1 VLRLAWRNVWRN
13 GRRSLIN
20 VAAMGFG
27 LAAIIFG
34 QSIMRSLQYQLVE
47 KATGSFTGHV
57 RIQRSDVDEPKF
69 PEDKFM
75 ADPEPAAKLMA
86 ADPRVLAWGR
96 RIQITG
102 LVSSPK
108 ASLGALI
115 CGVEP
120 DSERRVTDMAGYIKE
135 GTYLKAGEK
144 GIVMGKKIASRLD
157 VRLGEKVVLMAQSA
171 DGSMGAEVFRIA
183 GISET
188 GSEAFDGQMVWI
200 PLGAMQEMLGRPGQ
214 ANQLAAKLKDLNQ
227 ADAVAADFNAKLG
240 PGNIRSLTW
249 KSIDKEIMGIQA
261 FQDGLL
267 TIVLF
272 VVFAIVALGILN
284 TQLMSL
290 FERVRE
296 FGVLMAIGARPRWIV
311 RLVLIE
317 SALLGLVGTTL
328 GIILGAALVAHYGH
342 RGLDLPVG
350 DAFKYFLPFP
360 SVIYLRPAWGPHV
373 FACATVFIVTL
384 LATLPPALRA
394 GRLKPAEALRHV

>member
-27 LAAIIFG
+27 LAAIMFG
-34 QSIMRSLQYQLVE
+34 QSMMRSLQYQLVE

-57 RIQRSDVDEPKF
+57 RIQRADVDEPKF
-69 PEDKFM
+69 PDKYM
-75 ADPEPAAKLMA
+75 KDPEPAARIMA
-86 ADPRVLAWGR
+86 ADPRILAWGR
-96 RIQITG
+96 RLQLTG
-102 LVSSPK
+102 LISSPK
-108 ASLGALI
+108 MSLGALI

-120 DSERRVTDMAGYIKE
+120 DNEPRVTDMSGYIKE
-135 GTYLKAGEK
+135 GRYLKTGEK

-157 VRLGEKVVLMAQSA
+157 VRLGEKVVLMAQAA
-171 DGSMGAEVFRIA
+171 DGSMGAEVFRIV

-188 GSEAFDGQMVWI
+188 GSESFDGQMVWI
-200 PLGAMQEMLGRPGQ
+200 PLAAMQELLGRPGE
-214 ANQLAAKLKDLNQ
+214 ANQLAAKLKDLTQ

-240 PGNIRSLTW
+240 PGNVRALTW
-249 KSIDKEIMGIQA
+249 KSIDKEIIGIQA

-317 SALLGLVGTTL
+317 SALLGLVGTAL
-328 GIILGAALVAHYGH
+328 GIVVGAAMIDHFGRYG
-342 RGLDLPVG
+342 LNLPVG

-360 SVIYLRPAWGPHV
+360 SVIFLRPAWGMHL
-373 FACATVFIVTL
+373 FACATVFLVTL

>member
-1 VLRLAWRNVWRN
+1 
-13 GRRSLIN
+13 
-20 VAAMGFG
+20 M
-27 LAAIIFG
+27 
-34 QSIMRSLQYQLVE
+34 MKSLQYQLIE

-57 RIQRSDVDEPKF
+57 RIQRADVDEAKF
-69 PEDKFM
+69 PDKYM
-75 ADPEPAAKLMA
+75 ADPEPAAKIMA
-86 ADPRVLAWGR
+86 ADPRILAWGR
-96 RIQITG
+96 RLQLTG
-102 LVSSPK
+102 LISSPK
-108 ASLGALI
+108 MSLGALI

-120 DSERRVTDMAGYIKE
+120 DNERRITDMAGYIKQ
-135 GTYLKAGEK
+135 GSYLKTGEK
-144 GIVMGKKIASRLD
+144 GIVMGVKIASRLD
-157 VRLGEKVVLMAQSA
+157 VRLGEKVVLMAQAA
-171 DGSMGAEVFRIA
+171 DGSMGAEVFRIV
-183 GISET
+183 GLSET
-188 GSEAFDGQMVWI
+188 GSESFDGQMVWI
-200 PLGAMQEMLGRPGQ
+200 PLAAMQELLGRPGQ

-227 ADAVAADFNAKLG
+227 AEAVAADFNAKLG

-249 KSIDKEIMGIQA
+249 KSIDREIIGIQA

-267 TIVLF
+267 TVVLF

-317 SALLGLVGTTL
+317 SALLGVVGTTL
-328 GIILGAALVAHYGH
+328 GIVIGTALIGHFGRYG
-342 RGLDLPVG
+342 LNLPVG

-360 SVIYLRPAWGPHV
+360 SVIFLRPAWHMHI